1 MLGVLRGELD
11 RGHTKA
17 SALSSA
23 VRDLASGKHSARQQQ
38 QREREREREERE
50 RDVLLV
56 DEERAAGQ
64 RAAGQRGR
72 QGQGQ
77 GQQEGQQGAGA
88 KEVLL
93 HPRLLTDVLLMAQPP
108 GEVCEAC
115 GREHGSSDSVSAR
128 MGAIIVYS
136 TYRIHVVLC
145 ALMRLRLCVKRGA
158 RLLRQREWVWVML
171 GPWGHVWMCTEK
183 TMGAHDTLVGVGAG
197 GRLDRGKDC
206 WYWGD
211 GVLGCR

>member
-1 MLGVLRGELD
+1 MRCIAVAACLQHLHLSEPYRAVLGVLRAELD

-128 MGAIIVYS
+128 GMGRYIMCILNIILISVFYVY
-136 TYRIHVVLC
+136 
-145 ALMRLRLCVKRGA
+145 
-158 RLLRQREWVWVML
+158 
-171 GPWGHVWMCTEK
+171 
-183 TMGAHDTLVGVGAG
+183 
-197 GRLDRGKDC
+197 
-206 WYWGD
+206 
-211 GVLGCR
+211 